1 MKSRHVHCL
10 TPEKLYPNH
19 GHYSGWK
26 TEEANLPGSDGLEY
40 PGISQLMNS
49 KIKIIF
55 KLSQVEN
62 DEE

>member
-1 MKSRHVHCL
+1 MSRHICCL
-10 TPEKLYPNH
+10 TPEKFYANH
-19 GHYSGWK
+19 GHYCGWK
-26 TEEANLPGSDGLEY
+26 FEEANLPGSDGLEY

-62 DEE
+62 YEK